1 MKRRESITT
10 YNRVAPVE
18 ELPESP
24 ELERA
29 VLGALILEPA
39 YLPDVRAI
47 VENSAFLDANNGKIF
62 DVLAAMDDE
71 QAKIDLYTLLQRC
84 KQTGAGIETAY
95 LAQLTQC
102 VGSGVNVLDHARRLK
117 DVEIRRPAVSF
128 RAGTFGAGCCRS

>member
-39 YLPDVRAI
+39 L
-47 VENSAFLDANNGKIF
+47 
-62 DVLAAMDDE
+62 
-71 QAKIDLYTLLQRC
+71 
-84 KQTGAGIETAY
+84 
-95 LAQLTQC
+95 
-102 VGSGVNVLDHARRLK
+102 ARRAC
-117 DVEIRRPAVSF
+117 DRRKFDIP
-128 RAGTFGAGCCRS
+128 

>member
-18 ELPESP
+18 ELPKSP

-47 VENSAFLDANNGKIF
+47 VENSAFIDTNNGLSLIH
-62 DVLAAMDDE
+62 
-71 QAKIDLYTLLQRC
+71 I
-84 KQTGAGIETAY
+84 
-95 LAQLTQC
+95 
-102 VGSGVNVLDHARRLK
+102 
-117 DVEIRRPAVSF
+117 
-128 RAGTFGAGCCRS
+128 